1 MTPAIVD
8 GGAAARF
15 AAAAAGFSRHRAL
28 VLGDVMLDRYVE
40 GTTDRVSPE
49 APVPVVRVEREWAAV
64 GGAGNVAA
72 NIRALG
78 AQCDLVAVVG
88 DDEAG
93 RTIDRILGSL
103 AVGRR
108 FASAADRPTT
118 VKTRVLAQG
127 QQVVRVDRE
136 EDAAH
141 SRATEDELRALV
153 QQRLAEA
160 DVLVL
165 ADYDKGVL
173 TAALLRHVLAAAAAA
188 GVPAVVDPKRRNF
201 FEFAGAAVFKPNRSE
216 LENALGEA
224 VRPGD
229 APWMESVRQR
239 LGCTHLL
246 LTLGAD
252 GMALSSPGGALNRI
266 RVRPRS
272 VYDVSGAGDTV
283 SAVVAV
289 ALASGAGLGEAV
301 LWAAHAAAAGLAAAG
316 VATVSPPEIEASIAR
331 AAAAENASRAVEHR
345 LRAPAARP

>member
-1 MTPAIVD
+1 MTR
-8 GGAAARF
+8 AAGNADAAVRF
-15 AAAAAGFSRHRAL
+15 AAAAACFSRRRAV

-40 GTTDRVSPE
+40 GVADRVSPE
-49 APVPVVRVEREWAAV
+49 APVPVVRVDKEWDAV

-78 AQCDLVAVVG
+78 PRCDLVAVVG
-88 DDEAG
+88 DDHAG
-93 RTIDRILGSL
+93 RAIDRILGRL
-103 AVGRR
+103 DVGRR
-108 FASAADRPTT
+108 FAPAAERPTT

-136 EDAAH
+136 DDAAH
-141 SRATEDELRALV
+141 SPATEAALLDLT
-153 QQRLAEA
+153 QERLADA

-173 TAALLRHVLAAAAAA
+173 TPGLLRAVMAAAALA

-201 FEFAGAAVFKPNRSE
+201 FDFAGAAVFKPNRSE
-216 LENALGEA
+216 LENAMGEPA
-224 VRPGD
+224 RPGD
-229 APWMESVRQR
+229 APWMESARQR

-246 LTLGAD
+246 LTLGPE
-252 GMALSSPGGALNRI
+252 GMALSSPGGALNRV

-289 ALASGAGLGEAV
+289 ALASGADLSEAV
-301 LWAAHAAAAGLAAAG
+301 VWAAHAAAAGLAAAG
-316 VATVSPPEIEASIAR
+316 VATVSPSEIEASIAR
-331 AAAAENASRAVEHR
+331 A
-345 LRAPAARP
+345 